1 MNMELI
7 TTTSTAIVQLK
18 RLLLGRL
25 DAPAAEKE
33 PILQKIRCEID
44 FVLQELQKLSSATSC
59 AILSLK

>member
-18 RLLLGRL
+18 RVLLGRL
-25 DAPAAEKE
+25 DAPAAEKDT
-33 PILQKIRCEID
+33 IIRKIRCEID

>member
-18 RLLLGRL
+18 RVLLGRL

-33 PILQKIRCEID
+33 PILRKIRSEID
-44 FVLQELQKLSSATSC
+44 FVLHELQKLSSATSC

>member
-18 RLLLGRL
+18 KVLLRRL
-25 DAPAAEKE
+25 DAPAAEKDT
-33 PILQKIRCEID
+33 IIHKIRCEID
-44 FVLQELQKLSSATSC
+44 FVLRELQKLSSATSC